1 MSMHINEKIIYPC
14 TLCLHLYMS
23 NKRIYHAMKQRISEK
38 IDSNQLYQNV
48 FFIYLLQ
55 LLSPVFQK
63 RPKKGYKIVNIIFTF
78 VMPRFL
84 CDILLL
90 K

>member
-1 MSMHINEKIIYPC
+1 
-14 TLCLHLYMS
+14 
-23 NKRIYHAMKQRISEK
+23 MKHEK
-38 IDSNQLYQNV
+38 IDGNKWYQH

-63 RPKKGYKIVNIIFTF
+63 LPKQGYEIVNIIFTF